1 MAAVLVLPGLYLSA
15 RDPSRPE
22 CVGDAAV
29 RALLVVEDSEPP
41 EAAAASAS
49 GLEAVLHVP
58 LLDQPESDLL
68 SRLDDCVAFIGGA
81 RERGGGVL
89 VRCQAGVSRSVA
101 VVTAY
106 LMKANTLSFE
116 EAYAFVKDIKP
127 DAKINEGFEWQLK
140 LYEKMG
146 CEVDVTSPVY
156 KQYRLQKVTEKY
168 PELADLPREVFAV
181 DPNNV
186 HQIPSHETVYKC
198 RKCRTGGSF
207 FGVQAFCL
215 MMRAKDLQHLLTR
228 GFHNLYPFTIAV
240 GQSVRLTSLSLYSGW
255 SQRS

>member
-1 MAAVLVLPGLYLSA
+1 MAAVLVLPGLYLSG

-41 EAAAASAS
+41 EAAAAAASAS

-127 DAKINEGFEWQLK
+127 DAKFLLTCLSRINEGFEWQLK

-168 PELADLPREVFAV
+168 PGKGAGIYYVQIDVMLEQTVFKW
-181 DPNNV
+181 
-186 HQIPSHETVYKC
+186 I
-198 RKCRTGGSF
+198 
-207 FGVQAFCL
+207 
-215 MMRAKDLQHLLTR
+215 
-228 GFHNLYPFTIAV
+228 
-240 GQSVRLTSLSLYSGW
+240 
-255 SQRS
+255 